1 MTTDPIRAWLDD
13 MDPRMPGG
21 LSGRPQMFDALRAVL
36 DLCDERA
43 LRWLPDSTEA
53 HVSIWRIRAA
63 VAEALGVEC
72 TP

>member
-1 MTTDPIRAWLDD
+1 MNTDPIRARLDELHED
-13 MDPRMPGG
+13 DTWPGD
-21 LSGRPQMFDALRAVL
+21 RTRQYDALRAVL
-36 DLCDERA
+36 DLCDERS